1 MMERTDTP
9 PPTQGYGHDEFLND
23 LLENIPEEW
32 DTDEAAEAIAID
44 YLRHLESEVKRLG
57 GRFYPWADDTPA
69 QGERGEEPMH
79 RYANRDPAA
88 LEPYYSWHVQA
99 MTEEGLHA
107 KSAIA
112 AELAFR
118 DAEITALRLNCKV
131 HQRAFREQREVAQD
145 AGEKLFR
152 AREEV
157 AGLRARL
164 GEAEVAL
171 RQMRGEC
178 MEPSPPSATGQV
190 AEGKQP

>member
-1 MMERTDTP
+1 MEQTDAP
-9 PPTQGYGHDEFLND
+9 PH
-23 LLENIPEEW
+23 
-32 DTDEAAEAIAID
+32 
-44 YLRHLESEVKRLG
+44 
-57 GRFYPWADDTPA
+57 TPA
-69 QGERGEEPMH
+69 QGGRGEEPMR
-79 RYANRDPAA
+79 RYDNRDPAA

-152 AREEV
+152 AREEL
-157 AGLRARL
+157 ATLRTRLEAAEEALRAIMLQFPHRVTR
-164 GEAEVAL
+164 EPCEPWMQKVIAAL
-171 RQMRGEC
+171 RPQSQSGAESE
-178 MEPSPPSATGQV
+178 EPTT
-190 AEGKQP
+190 